1 VSDHLTFTYRA
12 QLERVVD
19 GDTLH
24 VRCDLGLRLT
34 YAMDV
39 RLRGCN
45 ADEKTTPSGQAAIT
59 FAISWLANNA
69 DADGW
74 LTVTTHRNPEDPY
87 GRWMADVTNLDGSK
101 SLAVDLIAA
110 GLAVVWDGK
119 GPKPVPKLVPPDLPP
134 AA

>member
-1 VSDHLTFTYRA
+1 VTALVYTYRA

-45 ADEKTTPSGQAAIT
+45 AAEKNTVSGQNAIT
-59 FAISWLANNA
+59 FATRWLAEHA
-69 DADGW
+69 DADEW
-74 LTVTTHRNPEDPY
+74 LSVTTHRNPEDPH
-87 GRWMADVTNLDGSK
+87 GRWLADVTNLDGSK
-101 SLAVDLIAA
+101 SLALDLIAA
-110 GLAVVWDGK
+110 GLAVAWDGR
-119 GPKPVPKLVPPDLPP
+119 GEKPVPPEPPL

>member
-1 VSDHLTFTYRA
+1 MTALTFTYRA
-12 QLERVVD
+12 QLDRVVD

-45 ADEKTTPSGQAAIT
+45 ADEKTTPSGQAATT
-59 FAISWLANNA
+59 FATSWLANNA
-69 DADGW
+69 DQDGW
-74 LTVTTHRNPEDPY
+74 LTVTTHKNPEDPH

-110 GLAVVWDGK
+110 GLAVVWDGH
-119 GPKPVPKLVPPDLPP
+119 GPKPVPHDLPP

>member
-1 VSDHLTFTYRA
+1 MTALTFTYRA

-45 ADEKTTPSGQAAIT
+45 AAEKTTVSGQNAIT
-59 FAISWLANNA
+59 
-69 DADGW
+69 
-74 LTVTTHRNPEDPY
+74 Y
-87 GRWMADVTNLDGSK
+87 VTNLDGSK
-101 SLAVDLIAA
+101 SLALDLIAA
-110 GLAVVWDGK
+110 GLAVAWDGH
-119 GPKPVPKLVPPDLPP
+119 GDKPVPPDPPLPL